1 MQYLF
6 HSITT
11 TLNKHIIV
19 TVRSTVNMTNE
30 CNPRDENLNL
40 LVQIEFFEFILV
52 NFSVF
57 I

>member
-30 CNPRDENLNL
+30 CSPRDENLNL
-40 LVQIEFFEFILV
+40 LVQIEFFEFI
-52 NFSVF
+52 
-57 I
+57 